1 MGITDYMSVFQ
12 LILIKSNWQGNK
24 TEVNRGL
31 QSGEEVYKKNHPS
44 DTSCTCKYTK
54 YNRCSCNS
62 LYR

>member
-31 QSGEEVYKKNHPS
+31 QSGEEVYI
-44 DTSCTCKYTK
+44 
-54 YNRCSCNS
+54 
-62 LYR
+62 